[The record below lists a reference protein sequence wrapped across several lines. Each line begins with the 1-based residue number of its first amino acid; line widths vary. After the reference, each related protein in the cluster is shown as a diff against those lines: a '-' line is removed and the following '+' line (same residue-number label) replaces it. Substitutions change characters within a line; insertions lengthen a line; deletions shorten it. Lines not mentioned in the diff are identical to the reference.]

1 MVAGHL
7 VVVLYVVM
15 YFTTVCG
22 MVVVMARNLF
32 DQYYTLKNLHNFCKA
47 DIISPVIIVICKGV
61 HMYNSVC
68 HYSMSIS
75 YVSVK
80 FNPQP
85 TSIKT
90 EAKFENS

>member
-1 MVAGHL
+1 MWHGGRNGKEFVLTNTIHL
-7 VVVLYVVM
+7 
-15 YFTTVCG
+15 
-22 MVVVMARNLF
+22 R
-32 DQYYTLKNLHNFCKA
+32 KNLHNFCKA
-47 DIISPVIIVICKGV
+47 DIISPVIMVICIGV
-61 HMYNSVC
+61 HMYNYVR

-80 FNPQP
+80 FNPPP